1 MYESAGALQATKN
14 TPSRLAKSVCYESRK
29 RYGRIQLSDC
39 LELEGCRCPMRA
51 DRYRWLWCAVDEW
64 LAVDELTAMRT
75 EYLRLRTA
83 AP

>member
-1 MYESAGALQATKN
+1 
-14 TPSRLAKSVCYESRK
+14 
-29 RYGRIQLSDC
+29 
-39 LELEGCRCPMRA
+39 MRA

-64 LAVDELTAMRT
+64 LAFDELTAMRT